1 MVKDYKLTII
11 HALVILEVGVA
22 KSGAFEDFC
31 FLNPNTSKLLVRN
44 YFPSLIGGLLNIHHL
59 YLRIKLK
66 STIIFSIRYP
76 HQLFRINISLNL
88 VGYYRL
94 NQCYR
99 IHQLWRNASK
109 LKRDSDHPGDF
120 FQRKMD
126 GKFYQLQCN
135 LLGLRF
141 HFSSIY
147 HLVYILFESHFQMEF
162 LN

>member
-1 MVKDYKLTII
+1 MIN
-11 HALVILEVGVA
+11 HALIILEVGEA

-44 YFPSLIGGLLNIHHL
+44 YFPSLIGELLNIHHL

-66 STIIFSIRYP
+66 STIIFSIQYP

-88 VGYYRL
+88 VEYYRL
-94 NQCYR
+94 NRCYR
-99 IHQLWRNASK
+99 IHQLQRNASI
-109 LKRDSDHPGDF
+109 LKRDSDHLEDF

-147 HLVYILFESHFQMEF
+147 HLVYILFESRFQMEF

>member
-1 MVKDYKLTII
+1 MVINYKLMIN
-11 HALVILEVGVA
+11 HALVILEVEVA

-31 FLNPNTSKLLVRN
+31 FPNPNTSKLLVRN
-44 YFPSLIGGLLNIHHL
+44 YFPSLIGELLNIRHL

-66 STIIFSIRYP
+66 STIIFSIRCP
-76 HQLFRINISLNL
+76 HQLFRINIFLNL

-99 IHQLWRNASK
+99 IHQLWRNASI
-109 LKRDSDHPGDF
+109 LKKDSDRPGDF

-126 GKFYQLQCN
+126 GRFYQLQCN

-141 HFSSIY
+141 HFLNIY
-147 HLVYILFESHFQMEF
+147 HQVYILFESHFQMEF